1 MVGRRVMGAS
11 RARERVPWH
20 LPRKPDPA
28 SRTGGNRWRSAAS
41 LKARGTSCH
50 RMNKY
55 DEMHFEHVKKS
66 GSMNRDAIIRNGLTK
81 SNQKLQN
88 MG

>member
-1 MVGRRVMGAS
+1 MVGRRVMGES
-11 RARERVPWH
+11 RAKERVPWH

-55 DEMHFEHVKKS
+55 NEMHFGQVEKS
-66 GSMNRDAIIRNGLTK
+66 GSVNRDAIIRNGLTK
-81 SNQKLQN
+81 CYHKLQI